1 MFVNRRDVQI
11 QWGDCDPANIVYY
24 PRYFAMFDDSTSVL
38 FEAAGFSKQDLVHKY
53 GLVGIPMVD
62 TRSKFYIP
70 STHGDWITIET
81 KIESIKRSSFEVK
94 HNVYKGDALAIEA
107 FETRVL
113 VGRDAALGIP
123 ERNALEFVPK
133 EIGGVPLKVI
143 VLDDGGDPTTATT
156 NARRFVTESKADIIM
171 GSALTPP
178 TIAVSNVA
186 NEAGIPHFGLAPFPI
201 TPERMK
207 WSVAMPQ
214 PIPIVGKVLYDH
226 MKAHKVK
233 TVGYIGYSDSYG
245 DLWFND
251 LKAQG
256 VPMGMTIVDEER
268 FARPDTSVTG
278 QVLKLVAANPDA
290 ILVGASGTA
299 AALPQTEL
307 RERGYQGLIYQTHGA
322 ASMDFIRIAGKA
334 AEGVLMASGP
344 VMDPEDQP
352 DGALTK
358 KPGLALNAAY
368 EAKYG
373 PNSRSQFAGHSYDA
387 FELLKR
393 IIPVALKTAKPGTPE
408 FREAI
413 RQALLSEKDL
423 AASQGVYNFTEKD
436 RYGVDDR
443 ARILLTVKD
452 GKYMMVKEP

>member
-1 MFVNRRDVQI
+1 MHRLSLAMTAVAASLALSSPLKAQTAEIVI
-11 QWGDCDPANIVYY
+11 GITTTTTGPA
-24 PRYFAMFDDSTSVL
+24 
-38 FEAAGFSKQDLVHKY
+38 
-53 GLVGIPMVD
+53 
-62 TRSKFYIP
+62 
-70 STHGDWITIET
+70 
-81 KIESIKRSSFEVK
+81 
-94 HNVYKGDALAIEA
+94 
-107 FETRVL
+107 
-113 VGRDAALGIP
+113 AALGIP

-133 EIGGVPLKVI
+133 EIGGVPLKLI
-143 VLDDGGDPTTATT
+143 VLDDGGDPTIATT

-171 GSALTPP
+171 GSATTPP
-178 TIAVSNVA
+178 TVAVSTVA

-214 PIPIVGKVLYDH
+214 PVPIVGKVMYDH
-226 MKAHKVK
+226 MKAHNIK

-251 LKAQG
+251 LKTQA
-256 VPMGMTIVDEER
+256 VPMGIAVAAEER

-290 ILVGASGTA
+290 VLVGASGTA

-307 RERGYQGLIYQTHGA
+307 RARGYKGLIYQTHGA
-322 ASMDFIRIAGKA
+322 ASMDFIRIAGKD

-352 DGALTK
+352 DSALTK

-387 FELLKR
+387 FEILKR
-393 IIPVALKTAKPGTPE
+393 VIPVALKTAKPGTPE

-413 RQALLSEKDL
+413 RQALLTEKDM

-436 RYGVDDR
+436 RYGLDER
-443 ARILLTVKD
+443 SRILLTVKN
-452 GKYMMVKEP
+452 GKYVMVK